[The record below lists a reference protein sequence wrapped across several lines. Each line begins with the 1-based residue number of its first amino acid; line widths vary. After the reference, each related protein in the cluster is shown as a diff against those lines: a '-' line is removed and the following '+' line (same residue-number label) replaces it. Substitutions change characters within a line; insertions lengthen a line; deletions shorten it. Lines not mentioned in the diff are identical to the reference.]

1 MVNKR
6 TLHFVPFRFILD
18 IDLTKQTWYGSS
30 LPLVG
35 VVVLLTITQ
44 GAATT
49 VVKVSRLGKNPPN
62 AIVDIVIVVP
72 VVVVVVS
79 PVLSSFSVH
88 SNMTA
93 LEPLCTFGVDSFI
106 RSYPLASMSPSSD
119 AEAITPTVHGD
130 PPTVWVGIR

>member
-1 MVNKR
+1 M
-6 TLHFVPFRFILD
+6 D

-62 AIVDIVIVVP
+62 AIVDIVIVVT
-72 VVVVVVS
+72 VVVVVS